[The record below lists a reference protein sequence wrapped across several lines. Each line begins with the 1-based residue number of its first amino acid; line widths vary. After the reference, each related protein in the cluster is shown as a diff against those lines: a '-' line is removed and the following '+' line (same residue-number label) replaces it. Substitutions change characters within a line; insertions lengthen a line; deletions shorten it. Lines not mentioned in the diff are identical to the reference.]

1 LAERPQPRGFDVN
14 QPGSTLETF
23 KGLAQG
29 ATTDLV
35 SIPQE
40 TLAAATSVASELD
53 PRLLATS
60 PISSVLSAADPYVQD
75 FVEKF
80 GMQALGEMIYG
91 KAPTEEL
98 QQIRDDA
105 RLIGGIA
112 GLGELATLKA
122 SKGIG
127 GFAKFLKKDPPP
139 RIEPTINLPPGFSQG
154 PQIETWH
161 GTAEDFP
168 KFNMRYV
175 GTGEGNQMF
184 GHGIYTSDL
193 RVIGTEYRDNLGF
206 RPTLSGDGE
215 TMAERALNKFE
226 PTRIRD
232 VEGSPFG
239 RFIEDDDDYADILD
253 AIIESDDKIS
263 TRTSLTDQATVIEFK
278 DGSALRT
285 QNAEKIIDEEG
296 TPIFEGGVLDYLTKE
311 PVSGNFIQPLGKS
324 EGTLMKVGVNVNPQ
338 EDLLDFY
345 RRLSEQPTE
354 VQRKIKTIAEKI
366 GNKDLIKNLQN
377 ADGQGVQ
384 DAIAKY
390 LGVQYQ
396 SPKVSELFNEFG
408 IKGMKYST
416 QGTRQAKLKPE
427 EDKYNYVIFDDSVL
441 EILKKYGVVGP
452 VTLTAARGAVSEPEE
467 KEMKDG
473 GIVTLA
479 DVARNTG
486 RGPMGVASLSS
497 TARNMNRPMV
507 S

>member
-40 TLAAATSVASELD
+40 MLATATSIASELD
-53 PRLLATS
+53 PRYLITS
-60 PISSVLSAADPYVQD
+60 PIASALSAADPYVQD
-75 FVEKF
+75 FVEKY
-80 GMQALGEMIYG
+80 GMQALGEMVYG

-98 QQIRDDA
+98 QQIRGDA
-105 RLIGGIA
+105 RLVGGIA
-112 GLGELATLKA
+112 GLGEMATLKA

-127 GFAKFLKKDPPP
+127 DFAKLLKKDPPP
-139 RIEPTINLPPGFSQG
+139 RIEPTINLPPGFSKG
-154 PQIETWH
+154 PQIATWH
-161 GTAEDFP
+161 GTASDFP
-168 KFNMRYV
+168 KFKMSYV

-206 RPTLSGDGE
+206 RPSLSGDGD
-215 TMAERALNKFE
+215 TMAEKALNKLE
-226 PTRIRD
+226 PTMVQD
-232 VEGSPFG
+232 LEGSPFG
-239 RFIEDDDDYADILD
+239 RFVEDNDDYTDLID
-253 AIIESDDKIS
+253 EIIESDDKIT
-263 TRTSLTDQATVIEFK
+263 TRTSLTDQASVIEFP

-296 TPIFEGGVLDYLTKE
+296 TPIFGDGVLDYLTKE
-311 PVSGNFIQPLGKS
+311 PLFGNFIKPLGKS
-324 EGTLMKVGVNVNPQ
+324 EGTLMKVGINLNPQ

-345 RRLSEQPTE
+345 RVMSEQPTE

-366 GNKDLIKNLQN
+366 GDKDLIKNLEN

-384 DAIAKY
+384 DTIAKH

-396 SPKVSELFNEFG
+396 SPKVSEFFNEFG

-416 QGTRQAKLKPE
+416 QGTRQRKLKPE
-427 EDKYNYVIFDDSVL
+427 DDDYNYVIFDDSVL

-452 VTLTAARGAVSEPEE
+452 VTLSAARGAVSEPEE
-467 KEMKDG
+467 KQMKEG

-486 RGPMGVASLSS
+486 RGPRGVASLAPI
-497 TARNMNRPMV
+497 ARNMNRPMV

>member
-1 LAERPQPRGFDVN
+1 MRRYPERDGPIEGEIQA
-14 QPGSTLETF
+14 TL

-29 ATTDLV
+29 ATTDLGGGG
-35 SIPQE
+35 
-40 TLAAATSVASELD
+40 LDAGAAITGAASEID
-53 PRLLATS
+53 PRVQAFS
-60 PISSVLSAADPYVQD
+60 PTASALSAANPFLQGLVDKYGS
-75 FVEKF
+75 E
-80 GMQALGEMIYG
+80 ALGEAIYG
-91 KAPTEEL
+91 KEDTPLL
-98 QQIRDDA
+98 QKIRDDA
-105 RLIGGIA
+105 RLI
-112 GLGELATLKA
+112 LGELATLKA

-127 GFAKFLKKDPPP
+127 DFAKFLKKDPPP
-139 RIEPTINLPPGFSQG
+139 RIEPTISLPPGFSQG
-154 PQIETWH
+154 PQIEMWH
-161 GTAEDFP
+161 GTASDFP

-215 TMAERALNKFE
+215 TMAEKALNKFE
-226 PTRIRD
+226 PTRVQD

-239 RFIEDDDDYADILD
+239 RFVEDDDDYADILD

-285 QNAEKIIDEEG
+285 QNAEKIIDESG
-296 TPIFEGGVLDYLTKE
+296 NPIFEEGVEDYLTKE
-311 PVSGNFIQPLGKS
+311 PLSGNFLQPLGKS

-345 RRLSEQPTE
+345 RTLSEQPTE
-354 VQRKIKTIAEKI
+354 VQRKIKVIAEKI
-366 GNKDLIKNLQN
+366 GDKDLIKNLQN

-384 DAIAKY
+384 DAIARY

-427 EDKYNYVIFDDSVL
+427 DDKYNYVIFDDNVL

-473 GIVTLA
+473 GIVTLV